1 MRIARTSGDV
11 LFGSRE
17 TVVDALGEEWR
28 RTRDARQRA
37 PDTTSSF

>member
-11 LFGSRE
+11 LFDS